1 MDNTMSKHNEIFEQT
16 MAELRLRYSRE
27 DNATA
32 IPRDDMHLT
41 WYRNIVEE
49 CARSVDHIQAWD
61 TTLGDHIRSRMG
73 TL

>member
-1 MDNTMSKHNEIFEQT
+1 MLKHQVIFEQT
-16 MAELRLRYSRE
+16 MTELRERYSRV

-32 IPRDDMHLT
+32 IPRDDMHWI

>member
-1 MDNTMSKHNEIFEQT
+1 MVKHEQIFEQT
-16 MAELRLRYSRE
+16 MTELRDRYSRA

-32 IPRDDMHLT
+32 IPRDDLHWT
-41 WYRNIVEE
+41 WYKNIVEE

-61 TTLGDHIRSRMG
+61 TTLGDHIRTRMG